1 MHTVTALPATPR
13 EVFLAAAIGGMML
26 CGLASFFLLGRA
38 SERTH
43 VALAL
48 LAVLI
53 GAFALLPLVALVGGQ
68 VPVLGAGLLLAL
80 VGLFK
85 LMNQFEIRPKPKE
98 PR

>member
-1 MHTVTALPATPR
+1 MHAVTAIPLAPR
-13 EVFLAAAIGGMML
+13 EMFLAAAIGGMIL

-38 SERTH
+38 AERTH

-48 LAVLI
+48 LSVLI
-53 GAFALLPLVALVGGQ
+53 GAFALLPLFALVGGQ
-68 VPVLGAGLLLAL
+68 APVLGALLLLGL

-98 PR
+98 RR

>member
-1 MHTVTALPATPR
+1 MHVVTALPPTPR
-13 EVFLAAAIGGMML
+13 ELFLAAAIGGMML
-26 CGLASFFLLGRA
+26 CSLASFFLLGRA

-48 LAVLI
+48 LALLI
-53 GAFALLPLVALVGGQ
+53 GAFALLPLFALVGGQ
-68 VPVLGAGLLLAL
+68 VPLLGAGLLLGF

-85 LMNQFEIRPKPKE
+85 LMNQFEIRPKPKA